1 MNLTINT
8 GAARMTVNGH
18 PFKAHFSDAN
28 TYHRI
33 MSAIGEIRSVQDEL
47 SKNGTMDTLDKLVKA
62 DAAVKR
68 ILGKCFPGNDFDV
81 IFDRVNIVTP
91 GPDGKCIAA
100 EFFREIFPYAVSG
113 MREMV
118 LADKA
123 AIEKY
128 AAEYV

>member
-8 GAARMTVNGH
+8 GATRMTVNGH

-33 MSAIGEIRSVQDEL
+33 MSAIGEIRSMQDAL
-47 SKNGTMDTLDKLVKA
+47 SKDAAMGALDKLVEA

-68 ILGKCFPGNDFDV
+68 ILGKCFPGNDFDE

-113 MREMV
+113 IREMV
-118 LADKA
+118 QSDKA
-123 AIEKY
+123 AVEKY
-128 AAEYV
+128 AAEYE

>member
-8 GAARMTVNGH
+8 GATRMTVNGH

-33 MSAIGEIRSVQDEL
+33 MSAIGEIRSMQDAL
-47 SKNGTMDTLDKLVKA
+47 SKDAAMGALDKLVEA

-68 ILGKCFPGNDFDV
+68 ILGKCFPGNDFDE

-100 EFFREIFPYAVSG
+100 EFFRGIFPYAVSG
-113 MREMV
+113 IREMV
-118 LADKA
+118 QSDKA
-123 AIEKY
+123 AVEKY
-128 AAEYV
+128 AAEYE